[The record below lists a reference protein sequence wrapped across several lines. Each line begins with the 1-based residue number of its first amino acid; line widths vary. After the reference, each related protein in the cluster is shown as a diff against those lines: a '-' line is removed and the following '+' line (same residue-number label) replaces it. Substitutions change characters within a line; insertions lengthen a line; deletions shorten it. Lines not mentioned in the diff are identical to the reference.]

1 MSNKKILIID
11 DEKPIVEVL
20 KINLEK
26 EGYETIEAYD
36 GEEGINLALNNS
48 PDLILLDVMLPK
60 VDGFTV
66 CKKLRQTINTPIIML
81 TAKEDIVDKIIG
93 LELGADDYVTKPFS
107 IREVTARVKAN
118 LRKYNVAI
126 TKEEVEN
133 DKIIKIKDMIIDIE
147 RYMVYIDGKNYD
159 LTIKEFELMKFLA
172 SNKGQVFSR
181 EQILEKVWGY
191 DYYGDLR
198 TVDVTIRRIREKIEK
213 DSSRPEYI
221 ITKRGIGY
229 YIVEK

>member
-1 MSNKKILIID
+1 MSNKKILIVD

-66 CKKLRQTINTPIIML
+66 CKKLRQEINTPIIML

-107 IREVTARVKAN
+107 IRELTARVKAN
-118 LRKYNVAI
+118 LRKYNIAAV
-126 TKEEVEN
+126 KEEVEN
-133 DKIIKIKDMIIDIE
+133 EKLIKIKDMTIDLD

-172 SNKGQVFSR
+172 QNKGQVFSR

-213 DSSRPEYI
+213 DSARPEYI

>member
-1 MSNKKILIID
+1 MSNKKILIVD
-11 DEKPIVEVL
+11 DEQPIVDVL
-20 KINLEK
+20 KINLKK
-26 EGYETIEAYD
+26 EGYEVIESYD
-36 GEEGINLALNNS
+36 GEEGMNLAKTAS

-60 VDGFTV
+60 MDGFTV
-66 CKKLRQTINTPIIML
+66 CKKLRQEIDTPIIML

-107 IREVTARVKAN
+107 IRELIARVKAN
-118 LRKYNVAI
+118 LRRTNIPVLKS
-126 TKEEVEN
+126 EESS
-133 DKIIKIKDMIIDIE
+133 DKILKIKDMTIDTE
-147 RYMVYIDGKNYD
+147 RYMVYIDGKTYD

-172 SNKGQVFSR
+172 LNRGQVFSR

-213 DSSRPEYI
+213 ESAKPEYI

-229 YIVEK
+229 YIVEN